1 MCKIRQLIGILKKN
15 GCLPNKLS
23 IIKLIPKKVQNV
35 NRQVTIEKTVEST
48 KYFATCKINT
58 FISLDAFI
66 DELYIILN
74 NM

>member
-15 GCLPNKLS
+15 GCLPNKLL
-23 IIKLIPKKVQNV
+23 IIKLIPKKVQNIS
-35 NRQVTIEKTVEST
+35 RQVTIEKTVEST
-48 KYFATCKINT
+48 KYFTTCKG
-58 FISLDAFI
+58 ISLDAFI